1 LVQRVRALD
10 AFVND
15 VYTDRVVVKD
25 GVVPEWIIDGSP
37 ELRPSGALVHRPA
50 VRAQVAGVDL
60 VRNRDGNWR
69 VLEDNLRVP
78 SGIGYAM
85 QNRRL
90 TETVLPELP
99 RPAGLLSVEDTPA
112 LLYRALRDAAAPS
125 AGDDPHV
132 VLLSQGPDD
141 SAWFEHRML
150 AEEMGVPLIRSTELL
165 VSDGVAHRLRDG
177 KRYRVDVIYLRM
189 GEDSLMHSP
198 GADGMPLGP
207 SLVSALHADTVVLA
221 NALGNGI
228 GDDKAVYAY
237 VPKLIEYY
245 LGERLLLADVP
256 TYLCGIPEQRTE
268 VLGRLAE
275 LVCKPVDGYGGDRIV
290 IGPHASAEDLA
301 AVRRQILAAP
311 HRWVAQEVVRLSTH
325 PVFDGHQLGPRH
337 VDLRAFVFT
346 GTESVVAPAALT
358 RVAPAGSMIVNSS
371 RGGGSKD
378 TWLLG

>member
-1 LVQRVRALD
+1 VIPDWV
-10 AFVND
+10 
-15 VYTDRVVVKD
+15 
-25 GVVPEWIIDGSP
+25 IDGSP
-37 ELRPSGALVHRPA
+37 ELRPSGALAAGGA

-60 VRNRDGNWR
+60 VRDADGTWC

-78 SGIGYAM
+78 SGIAYAM

-90 TETVLPELP
+90 TASVLPELP
-99 RPAGLLSVEDTPA
+99 EPAGMLSVEGTPA
-112 LLYRALRDAAAPS
+112 LLRQALREAARPA
-125 AGDDPHV
+125 AGDDPAV
-132 VLLSQGPDD
+132 VVLSQGPDD

-150 AEEMGVPLIRSTELL
+150 AEEMGVPLVRSTDLF
-165 VSDGVAHRLRDG
+165 VDSGRVYRLRDG

-189 GEDSLMHSP
+189 GEDSLVHSP
-198 GADGMPLGP
+198 GADGMPLGS
-207 SLVSALHADTVVLA
+207 SLVTALHADTVVLA

-245 LGERLLLADVP
+245 LGEKPLLADVP
-256 TYLCGIPEQRTE
+256 TYLCGIAEQRAE
-268 VLGRLAE
+268 VLGRLDE

-290 IGPHASAEDLA
+290 IGPHASAQDLA

-311 HRWVAQEVVRLSTH
+311 HRWVAQEVVQLSTH

-346 GTESVVAPAALT
+346 GLESVVAPAALT